1 MMAAVGLVRGRQRG
15 TAAWA
20 LGWALGCARRDRDL
34 ANGVPLPKAPPR
46 P

>member
-1 MMAAVGLVRGRQRG
+1 MMAAVGLVWRRKRG

-20 LGWALGCARRDRDL
+20 LGRARRDREL